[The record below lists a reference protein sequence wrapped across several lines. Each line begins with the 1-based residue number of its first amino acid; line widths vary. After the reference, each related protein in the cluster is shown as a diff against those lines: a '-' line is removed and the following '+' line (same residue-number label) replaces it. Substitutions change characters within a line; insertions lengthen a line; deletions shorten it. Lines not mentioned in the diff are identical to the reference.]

1 MNSFPEP
8 EKKVVVSAAEEK
20 KQSAVAAATAAARAG
35 VRAIPIELQR
45 LFARMW
51 FFVLLLLI
59 CIFYV

>member
-1 MNSFPEP
+1 M
-8 EKKVVVSAAEEK
+8 SAAEEK

>member
-45 LFARMW
+45 LFARMYLY
-51 FFVLLLLI
+51 FAFLLL
-59 CIFYV
+59 